1 MLSLYVYTNR
11 KSGKILHTG
20 HLSACPLPK
29 SVHSWEPE
37 GWERPPED
45 RKSRKS
51 VPAERLRPHLL
62 HLPALRPV
70 LPPGADCPP
79 ADGNVPHQ
87 VLQPQS
93 QRLQRTRWTD
103 SFVYLLKR
111 LFTCQKRCLISRM
124 PCPLLSY
131 SRRRVASRHAECVFP
146 AGWGVCTGPG
156 SHQRQHRG
164 ECTEN
169 HHHYNKW

>member
-45 RKSRKS
+45 RKS

-70 LPPGADCPP
+70 LPPGSDCPP
-79 ADGNVPHQ
+79 DDGNVPHQ

-103 SFVYLLKR
+103 SFVYLFKR
-111 LFTCQKRCLISRM
+111 LFTCQKDVSSHVCRVFCCLILADVSQADT
-124 PCPLLSY
+124 LSV
-131 SRRRVASRHAECVFP
+131 SSLPDEACARVLVRITDH
-146 AGWGVCTGPG
+146 
-156 SHQRQHRG
+156 
-164 ECTEN
+164 TEVN
-169 HHHYNKW
+169 ALKTIIIIISGNK